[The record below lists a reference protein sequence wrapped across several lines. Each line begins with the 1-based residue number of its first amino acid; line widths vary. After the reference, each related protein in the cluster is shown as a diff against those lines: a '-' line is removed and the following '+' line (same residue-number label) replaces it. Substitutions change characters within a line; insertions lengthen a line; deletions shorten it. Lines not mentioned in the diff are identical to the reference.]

1 MLNINLAGLGL
12 PLQCLGLRSYAGQL
26 ALTLLAPLLL
36 AALFVLVC
44 ILRHCRCSGVSVNG
58 HCACSGGGE
67 RDEGPPAT
75 PGAEGRGQH
84 GASGPSGAREPSA
97 SAMAPAM
104 APAVAPAMAPAM
116 GGLLGGLPWLLG
128 LSFLVLPDGLLTL
141 TPNPNPNPNR

>member
-12 PLQCLGLRSYAGQL
+12 PLQCLGLHSYAGQL

-44 ILRHCRCSGVSVNG
+44 ILRHCRCSGVSVSG
-58 HCACSGGGE
+58 HCACSGGG
-67 RDEGPPAT
+67 R
-75 PGAEGRGQH
+75 
-84 GASGPSGAREPSA
+84 
-97 SAMAPAM
+97 
-104 APAVAPAMAPAM
+104 
-116 GGLLGGLPWLLG
+116 LLGGLPWLLG